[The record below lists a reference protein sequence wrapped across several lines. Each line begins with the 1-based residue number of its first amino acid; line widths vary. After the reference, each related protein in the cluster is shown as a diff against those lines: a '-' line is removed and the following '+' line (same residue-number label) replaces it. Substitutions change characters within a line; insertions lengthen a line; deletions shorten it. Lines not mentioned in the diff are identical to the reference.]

1 MKARAAA
8 VAVMALAAAA
18 AASEARADWRV
29 GGIVVIRGGYDHGYR
44 GGGYDGRH
52 REGPAY
58 RYGFDRGWREG
69 SDEGY
74 RDGRRN
80 HDPRYW
86 REGEFRDADR
96 GYRGWMGPRWD
107 YQNGFRSGYRA
118 GYRRA
123 FAAACPSWR
132 GRCERY
138 GWGDADDRG
147 RYGRDDERPRYDE
160 RYPYRNREDWN
171 R

>member
-8 VAVMALAAAA
+8 IAVMALAATAV
-18 AASEARADWRV
+18 ASEARAGLRI
-29 GGIVVIRGGYDHGYR
+29 GGVVVIRTDRDHG
-44 GGGYDGRH
+44 GRY

-74 RDGRRN
+74 KDGRRG

-107 YQNGFRSGYRA
+107 YQNGFRAGYRG

-132 GRCERY
+132 GRWERY

-147 RYGRDDERPRYDE
+147 RYGRDDERRRDDE
-160 RYPYRNREDWN
+160 RYRRGSEPYPYRGRDDGNR
-171 R
+171 

>member
-29 GGIVVIRGGYDHGYR
+29 GGIVVIRSGDDHGYR
-44 GGGYDGRH
+44 GGHDGRR

-80 HDPRYW
+80 RDPRYW

-96 GYRGWMGPRWD
+96 GYKGWMGPRWD
-107 YQNGFRSGYRA
+107 YQNGFRAGYRA

-132 GRCERY
+132 GRWDRF

-147 RYGRDDERPRYDE
+147 RYDERPRDDE
-160 RYPYRNREDWN
+160 RYPYRNRGDWN